1 LAEETIKTI
10 SEKKANYVLARWQEF
25 ADAARG
31 PALRNEP
38 LVWPPATVAA
48 PTAGGTGGASE
59 SYALH
64 FAKTVV
70 TGMMSLTEELRSR
83 IENAGLNAPAPTPG
97 ENETWDSVKYSTVKR
112 EHAATLRGRAAK
124 LEQDLKTLPGKTDHA
139 TVVCAR
145 VPLVAT

>member
-1 LAEETIKTI
+1 M
-10 SEKKANYVLARWQEF
+10 
-25 ADAARG
+25 
-31 PALRNEP
+31 
-38 LVWPPATVAA
+38 AA
-48 PTAGGTGGASE
+48 PAAAAAGGASE

-64 FAKTVV
+64 FAETVV
-70 TGMMSLTEELRSR
+70 TAMMSLTEALRSR
-83 IENAGLNAPAPTPG
+83 IESAELNTPAPTPG